1 MSVAW
6 KQSALDARTALLA
19 SALARAIEISDPQI
33 YFAACEQDE
42 RIENEGDA
50 LDGAATYHSGPLP
63 GTRLYTCQDGR
74 YLLIYTRDG
83 DDVLILA
90 LVPARSDWKPTQSG
104 DQ

>member
-6 KQSALDARTALLA
+6 KQSVLDARTALLA

-33 YFAACEQDE
+33 YFAACEQDD
-42 RIENEGDA
+42 RIETEGDA

-90 LVPARSDWKPTQSG
+90 LVPARSDWKPT
-104 DQ
+104 

>member
-1 MSVAW
+1 MAW

-42 RIENEGDA
+42 RIETEGDA

-63 GTRLYTCQDGR
+63 GTRLYTCQNGR

-90 LVPARSDWKPTQSG
+90 LVPARSDWKPT
-104 DQ
+104 

>member
-19 SALARAIEISDPQI
+19 SALARAIEISDPQM
-33 YFAACEQDE
+33 YFAACEQDD
-42 RIENEGDA
+42 RIETEGDA
-50 LDGAATYHSGPLP
+50 LDGAAIYHSGPLP
-63 GTRLYTCQDGR
+63 GTRLTTCQHGR

-83 DDVLILA
+83 DDVLILV
-90 LVPARSDWKPTQSG
+90 LVPARSDGKPTSSG

>member
-19 SALARAIEISDPQI
+19 LALARAIEISDPQI
-33 YFAACEQDE
+33 YFAACEQDDQ
-42 RIENEGDA
+42 IEAEGNA

-90 LVPARSDWKPTQSG
+90 LVPARSDWKPT
-104 DQ
+104 

>member
-6 KQSALDARTALLA
+6 KQGALDARTALLA

-33 YFAACEQDE
+33 YFAACEQDD
-42 RIENEGDA
+42 RIEAEGDA

-63 GTRLYTCQDGR
+63 GTRLYTCQNGR

-90 LVPARSDWKPTQSG
+90 LVPARSDWKPTSSG

>member
-1 MSVAW
+1 M
-6 KQSALDARTALLA
+6 LA

-33 YFAACEQDE
+33 YVAACEQDD
-42 RIENEGDA
+42 RIETEGDA
-50 LDGAATYHSGPLP
+50 LDSAATYHSGPLP

-90 LVPARSDWKPTQSG
+90 LVPARSDWKPTPSG

>member
-19 SALARAIEISDPQI
+19 SAVARAIEISDPQI
-33 YFAACEQDE
+33 YFAACEQDD
-42 RIENEGDA
+42 RIETEGDA
-50 LDGAATYHSGPLP
+50 LDSAATYHSGPLP

-74 YLLIYTRDG
+74 YLLIYTCDG

-90 LVPARSDWKPTQSG
+90 LVPARSDWKPTSSG

>member
-6 KQSALDARTALLA
+6 KQSALDARAALLA

-33 YFAACEQDE
+33 YFAACEQDDQ
-42 RIENEGDA
+42 IEAEGDA

-90 LVPARSDWKPTQSG
+90 LVPARSDWKPT
-104 DQ
+104 

>member
-33 YFAACEQDE
+33 YFAACEQDD
-42 RIENEGDA
+42 RIETEGDA

>member
-1 MSVAW
+1 MAW

-33 YFAACEQDE
+33 YVAACEQDD
-42 RIENEGDA
+42 RIETEGDA
-50 LDGAATYHSGPLP
+50 LDSAATYHSGPLP

-90 LVPARSDWKPTQSG
+90 LVPARSDWKPTSSG